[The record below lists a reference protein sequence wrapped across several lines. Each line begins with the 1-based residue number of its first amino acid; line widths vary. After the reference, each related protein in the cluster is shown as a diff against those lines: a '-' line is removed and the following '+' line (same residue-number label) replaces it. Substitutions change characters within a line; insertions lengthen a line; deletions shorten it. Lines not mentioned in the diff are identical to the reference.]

1 MRIPWLRASAVGALW
16 FSLGAQGADAVHV
29 PEALDGWRD
38 WVLHGH
44 EYRNCPFL
52 HDSAAVDPADFAC
65 AWPGRLAI
73 EVDAEGGR
81 FDQRWTI
88 HGGEQWVALPGSA
101 EHWPRDVTVDGRPAS
116 LVLRDERPATRLPVG
131 EHSIG
136 GRFAWQERPPKLAI
150 PAEVGLVALTVDGI
164 PVALPRRDD
173 GLWLG
178 AGSAEARAED
188 ALAVKV
194 FRLVVDDVPTWLDT
208 DIDIDV
214 SGSVRE
220 ELLRPVLPP
229 GFVPMT
235 LWSDLPARLEGGAL
249 RLQVRP
255 GSWLVSIR
263 ARADDVLAGAAMPEP
278 ESNMPATEVWG
289 YESRS
294 RLRIAAPEA
303 PRPVD
308 PLLVGAP
315 WSDKP
320 TFRLAPG
327 DALAIVERSRGA
339 VATENELALARD
351 LWLDFDRRGF
361 TFLDRIDGTMRTG
374 WRLETARPYVLLA
387 AKEGGRAMP
396 ITRGDGSATDGNAQ
410 GGKGVGAIEGE
421 RADGGGIEVRRR
433 NVDVEALGRVAGRG
447 EMPVSGWRAN
457 MAVATTL
464 HLPPGNKLL
473 AAFGVDEAPSSWMG
487 RWRLLDFFVLLVV
500 ATATARLFG
509 KTAGVVALLALALGF
524 HESGA
529 PVWTWLNLLAA
540 TALARVAPEGWLRR
554 LTRRYRLA
562 SFALLLL
569 FLVPFLVAQIRMA
582 AYPQL
587 EPSSHRRAETFGLFE
602 MLAGTGPRPVTGSY
616 IRKGDFPM
624 PFEPSGAAGPSGE
637 ATAASAQI
645 EEMVVSGWDIR
656 DIRFDTDALTQTG
669 PGRPA
674 WEWAPHALSWSGP
687 VDAAQTMR
695 LVVAPPWLTSAL
707 RVLAAAALGL
717 LAAFFAFDL
726 LGRAW
731 RWPVA
736 WPASKRG
743 ATAAAAAVAV
753 GLAASGPPAQAET
766 PPAELLDELEERLL
780 APPSCVPECAEI
792 VHANVEVGADDIV
805 IGLRIHAFEAV
816 AVPLPGATN
825 GWLPSD
831 VAIQGAPLATARR
844 DDTLWARLDRG
855 RHTVTLRGPLPGDE
869 TVEIPFPASP
879 RAIAAASEHWLVTGI
894 GDGALSTG
902 SLSLTRLREDQDGEA
917 AGAAWEASQFPPFVR
932 IERWIALGPIDWRMR
947 TSVYRK
953 APQTGAVELQVP
965 LLDGEALLAGEH
977 VVADGRITVAM
988 QQTQQVFEWHS
999 TLPIRPLMALHAL
1012 ADRPWREF
1020 WQLDVS
1026 SAWRVTFAGVP
1037 PSQMAADAPD
1047 GHVAFHPRPGETL
1060 TLTITKPRAV
1070 DGPTLAIDAVELET
1084 TAGERWRNSRLDFSY
1099 RSTRSA
1105 SHVVR
1110 LPGDA
1115 SLAAVSIDDATV
1127 PLPMADG
1134 ELDLPIDPG
1143 EHTVSIAW
1151 QAPHT
1156 SGLRMD
1162 TPVVELGAPASNL
1175 ATRLELPARWLLFA
1189 TGPTLGPAVL
1199 YWSELIALVVASI
1212 LLGRFRATP
1221 LRWQHWLLLG
1231 LGFST
1236 SSWLAFALVA
1246 VWLLAHGTRA
1256 TWSAGLSRLLY
1267 NASQIGVGLLTLIAF
1282 GAILAGIQS
1291 GLLGSPDMSVTGF
1304 ESSARQLSWFA
1315 DKTDGAM
1322 PQAAVWSLP
1331 MWAYKALILA
1341 WALWLSFAL
1350 MRWLPWVWRSF
1361 ADGGLWRAK
1370 AAAEDGGTKKAAA
1383 AEDGGKTKDAAP
1395 A

>member
-1 MRIPWLRASAVGALW
+1 MRIPWLRALAVGALW
-16 FSLGAQGADAVHV
+16 FSLGAQGASAVHV

-44 EYRNCPFL
+44 EYRRCPFL
-52 HDSAAVDPADFAC
+52 HGSAAKDRADFVC
-65 AWPGRLAI
+65 AWPGRLAV

-81 FDQRWTI
+81 FEQRWTI
-88 HGGEQWVALPGSA
+88 YGDEQWVPLPGDA
-101 EHWPRDVTVDGRPAS
+101 EHWPRDVAVDGRPAS
-116 LVLRDERPATRLPVG
+116 LVLRDEQPTMLLPVG
-131 EHSIG
+131 EHRVG
-136 GRFAWQERPPKLAI
+136 GRFAWRERPPKLAI
-150 PAEVGLVALTVDGI
+150 PAEVGLVALAVDGV

-178 AGSAEARAED
+178 AVGTEARTED

-194 FRLVVDDVPTWLDT
+194 FRSVVDDVPTRLDI

-214 SGSVRE
+214 SGGMRE

-229 GFVPMT
+229 GFTPMI
-235 LWSDLPARLEGGAL
+235 LRSNLPARLEGGAL
-249 RLQVRP
+249 RVQVRP

-263 ARADDVLAGAAMPEP
+263 ARADDVLARAVMPEP
-278 ESNMPATEVWG
+278 ESNMPATEIWG
-289 YESRS
+289 YASRS
-294 RLRIAAPEA
+294 ELRVAAPEGPHA
-303 PRPVD
+303 VD
-308 PLLVGAP
+308 PLMVGAP
-315 WSDKP
+315 WRDRP
-320 TFRLAPG
+320 TFRLEPG
-327 DALAIVERSRGA
+327 DALTIVERSRGA
-339 VATENELALARD
+339 VATENDLFLQRD

-361 TFLDRIDGTMRTG
+361 TFLDRISGTMRTG
-374 WRLETARPYVLLA
+374 WRFETVQPYVLLA
-387 AKEGGRAMP
+387 ASEGGRAMP
-396 ITRGDGSATDGNAQ
+396 VTHGEGAAPDNGEADGAP
-410 GGKGVGAIEGE
+410 
-421 RADGGGIEVRRR
+421 GGGIEVRRR
-433 NVDVEALGRVAGRG
+433 DVDVEALGRLAGRA

-464 HLPPGNKLL
+464 HLPPGNRLL
-473 AAFGVDEAPSSWMG
+473 AAFGVDDAPSSWTG

-509 KTAGVVALLALALGF
+509 RTAGLVALLALALGL

-540 TALARVAPEGWLRR
+540 TALARVAPEGRLRR

-587 EPSSHRRAETFGLFE
+587 EPSSYRRAETFGLFE
-602 MLAGTGPRPVTGSY
+602 MLAGTAPPPVAGSY
-616 IRKGDFPM
+616 IRKADFDLPA
-624 PFEPSGAAGPSGE
+624 ESGEAEGPSGPSE
-637 ATAASAQI
+637 AET
-645 EEMVVSGWDIR
+645 MVVSGADPR
-656 DIRFDTDALTQTG
+656 DQRFDTDALTQTG

-674 WEWAPHALSWSGP
+674 WDWAPHTLSWSGP

-707 RVLAAAALGL
+707 RVLTVVALGL

-726 LGRAW
+726 LGRSW

-736 WPASKRG
+736 WPVLRRG
-743 ATAAAAAVAV
+743 AAAAAVAV
-753 GLAASGPPAQAET
+753 AVALAGAGPPAQAET

-780 APPSCVPECAEI
+780 APPSCVPKCAEI
-792 VHANVEVGADDIV
+792 VHVDVEAHEDDIV
-805 IGLRIHAFEAV
+805 IALQIHAFEAV
-816 AVPLPGATN
+816 AVPLPGAAN
-825 GWLPSD
+825 GWLPAD
-831 VAIQGAPLATARR
+831 VASGGASLATQRR
-844 DDTLWARLDRG
+844 ENTLWARFDRG
-855 RHTVTLRGPLPGDE
+855 RHMVTMRGPLPGDE

-879 RAIAAASEHWLVTGI
+879 RTIAATSEHWLVTGI

-902 SLSLTRLREDQDGEA
+902 SLSLTRLREDQDGETA
-917 AGAAWEASQFPPFVR
+917 DAAWETSRFPPFVR

-947 TSVYRK
+947 TSVYRR

-977 VVADGRITVAM
+977 VVADGHITVAM
-988 QQTQQVFEWHS
+988 QQTQHVFEWYS
-999 TLPIRPLMALHAL
+999 TLPIRPSMALHAL

-1020 WQLDVS
+1020 WQLAVS
-1026 SAWRVTFAGVP
+1026 SAWRVDFAGVP
-1037 PSQMAADAPD
+1037 PSQMEADAPD
-1047 GHVAFHPRPGETL
+1047 GHIAFHPRPGETL
-1060 TLTITKPRAV
+1060 TLTIAKPQAV
-1070 DGPTLAIDAVELET
+1070 DGPTLAIDAVELAT

-1099 RSTRSA
+1099 RSTQSA
-1105 SHVVR
+1105 SHVLQ
-1110 LPGDA
+1110 LPEDA

-1127 PLPMADG
+1127 PLPLADG

-1143 EHTVSIAW
+1143 EHTVSVAW

-1156 SGLRMD
+1156 SGLRMN
-1162 TPVVELGAPASNL
+1162 TPAVELGAPASNL
-1175 ATRLELPARWLLFA
+1175 TTRLEVPARWLLFA
-1189 TGPTLGPAVL
+1189 TGPTLGPAIL
-1199 YWSELIALVVASI
+1199 YWSELLALIAASI
-1212 LLGRFRATP
+1212 LLGRFRVTP

-1246 VWLLAHGTRA
+1246 AWLLAAGTRE
-1256 TWSAGLSRLLY
+1256 TWRAGLARWLY
-1267 NASQIGVGLLTLIAF
+1267 NASQIGFGLLTLAAF
-1282 GAILAGIQS
+1282 AAVLAGIQS

-1304 ESSARQLSWFA
+1304 ESSGRQLSWFA
-1315 DKTDGAM
+1315 DKTDGAL
-1322 PQAAVWSLP
+1322 PQASVWSLP

-1361 ADGGLWRAK
+1361 AEGGLWQAKAK
-1370 AAAEDGGTKKAAA
+1370 AASDAPPPETPKANAAA
-1383 AEDGGKTKDAAP
+1383 PSPTA
-1395 A
+1395 